1 MTMTKVWDKLNAG
14 LTYGVLFAGA
24 VVILMPFYW
33 TVVTSIKIP
42 SETIAYPIIW
52 IPTQITFEHYL
63 KAWQANFPIY
73 YRNSFVVALTVL
85 VGTTFTSAMGGF
97 LFAKFEFPFK
107 NPLFILILSTMMI
120 PFIVVLI
127 PVYLFVGVFLHLK
140 DTLWA
145 MIIVA
150 MISPFGIFLM
160 RQFIQTIPDELL
172 DSARIDGASDW
183 HIFWR
188 IIMPLCKPA
197 LSALAIFHFI
207 WIWND
212 FLWPLIVTD
221 TDRSR
226 TLPVGVAL
234 FAFQRW
240 QQYNLAIAS
249 SVLVLLPVVIFY
261 LIFQRAFVQ
270 GIVLTGMKY

>member
-1 MTMTKVWDKLNAG
+1 MLCLWGWRFHWWWLNS
-14 LTYGVLFAGA
+14 LYDN
-24 VVILMPFYW
+24 
-33 TVVTSIKIP
+33 
-42 SETIAYPIIW
+42 
-52 IPTQITFEHYL
+52 Q
-63 KAWQANFPIY
+63 
-73 YRNSFVVALTVL
+73 
-85 VGTTFTSAMGGF
+85 
-97 LFAKFEFPFK
+97 
-107 NPLFILILSTMMI
+107 
-120 PFIVVLI
+120 
-127 PVYLFVGVFLHLK
+127 
-140 DTLWA
+140 
-145 MIIVA
+145 
-150 MISPFGIFLM
+150 
-160 RQFIQTIPDELL
+160 
-172 DSARIDGASDW
+172 
-183 HIFWR
+183 
-188 IIMPLCKPA
+188 LCKPA

-249 SVLVLLPVVIFY
+249 SVLVLAPVVIFY

>member
-1 MTMTKVWDKLNAG
+1 MTKTWGKFTAG
-14 LTYGVLFAGA
+14 LIYLVLFVGA
-24 VVILMPFYW
+24 VVMVIPFYW
-33 TVVTSIKIP
+33 SLVTSIKIP

-52 IPTQITFEHYL
+52 IPSQITFEHYL
-63 KAWQANFPIY
+63 KAWHANFPIY
-73 YRNSFVVALTVL
+73 YRNSIIVAVTVL
-85 VGTTFTSAMGGF
+85 LGTTFTSAMGGF
-97 LFAKFEFPFK
+97 LFAKHEFPLK
-107 NPLFILILSTMMI
+107 NLLFVLVLSTMMI
-120 PFIVVLI
+120 PFAVVLI
-127 PVYLFVGVFLHLK
+127 PLYLFVGVVLRLK

-145 MIIVA
+145 MMIVA

-160 RQFIQTIPDELL
+160 RQFVESIPDELL
-172 DSARIDGASDW
+172 DAARIDGAPDW
-183 HIFWR
+183 GIFWQ
-188 IIMPLCKPA
+188 IVMPLCKPA

-221 TDRSR
+221 TDKSR
-226 TLPVGVAL
+226 TLPIGVAM

-249 SVLVLLPVVIFY
+249 SMLVLVPLVVFY
-261 LIFQRAFVQ
+261 FIFQRAFVQ